1 MCRCRLSE
9 ENVGRFTS
17 GALTVAGK
25 VGVFLVSGFF
35 FSPLLSRALLPVFSP
50 LLSLLRGALL
60 THPPRSQ
67 IFPPLRARSE
77 KQRNRK
83 KQASSSARGGNLRWT
98 GGCSSQEAT
107 APSRAGRRRAAA
119 LALACCLRR
128 RRMHSTTARPRPSTA
143 AGPRTTR
150 TPRHGSTTS
159 TRSGS
164 TRGKGNGEVFFL
176 GGERGRGRRYTGL
189 AEVKEAALGGK
200 KSLERDSRKLAT
212 IGKLHAHLS

>member
-1 MCRCRLSE
+1 MTACAFFRRPWHLQARAPHRRARFKCLPRRRFLEFSLESLDSMCRCRLSE

-107 APSRAGRRRAAA
+107 APSRAGRRRA
-119 LALACCLRR
+119 LAPLGRPA
-128 RRMHSTTARPRPSTA
+128 TAR
-143 AGPRTTR
+143 
-150 TPRHGSTTS
+150 RHQHDLA
-159 TRSGS
+159 R
-164 TRGKGNGEVFFL
+164 RG
-176 GGERGRGRRYTGL
+176 GRGTVRSFFGVGREEG
-189 AEVKEAALGGK
+189 
-200 KSLERDSRKLAT
+200 
-212 IGKLHAHLS
+212 